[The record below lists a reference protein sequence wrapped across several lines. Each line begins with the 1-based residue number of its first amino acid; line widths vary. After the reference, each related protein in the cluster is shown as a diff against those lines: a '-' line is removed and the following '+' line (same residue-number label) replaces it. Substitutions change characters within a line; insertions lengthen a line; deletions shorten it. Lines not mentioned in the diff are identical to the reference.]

1 MISLIINGETRQV
14 ADVSTLMELVAHL
27 ELEPLRVAIEV
38 NRRIVRRADWPGH
51 TLNDHDKVEIVQFV
65 GGG

>member
-1 MISLIINGETRQV
+1 MISLVINGETRQV
-14 ADVSTLMELVAHL
+14 AGVSTLMELVKHL

-38 NRRIVRRADWPGH
+38 NRRIVRRVDWPGH
-51 TLNDHDKVEIVQFV
+51 PLNDDDKVEIVQFV